1 MDETM
6 ISDVQ
11 VEPDVQNEDDT
22 ARLSELPKI
31 TKETNFVPTP
41 KTIEIP
47 KGYGRILRY
56 PRFP

>member
-1 MDETM
+1 M